1 MKHPVRPTKQRLVVA
16 SGANAAP
23 CHPGVGRLTMLS
35 VYQRPSSHANSKTLS
50 NLMGLRYL
58 SKKAISYVIVYPKTY
73 AIQDRGGGGPCR
85 CRGEVVWYHVDVIE
99 GRSWSGR
106 YQIWQDLEDIRFD
119 RKGIIF
125 WPLLFYWVGQLLIA
139 LLQTVLQCRR
149 HTYSASFSL
158 DCYRFRSIHCDL

>member
-85 CRGEVVWYHVDVIE
+85 CRGGGGVISRRCNRRE
-99 GRSWSGR
+99 IVIWEISDLTGSGR
-106 YQIWQDLEDIRFD
+106 YQI
-119 RKGIIF
+119 
-125 WPLLFYWVGQLLIA
+125 
-139 LLQTVLQCRR
+139 
-149 HTYSASFSL
+149 
-158 DCYRFRSIHCDL
+158 